1 MLKNDSPGEDLGLPD
16 LLELLCSAAHADGVI
31 ASAGVSVAESEAL
44 VLASQPAGLAG
55 RRLPLS
61 AGLVGACDQGIHST
75 ENLLLPSAMT
85 MWLGFRPGFVAPL
98 KTELNDGEGC
108 LFFWWREQ
116 PKETPALALHLA
128 QAARLVGDFAA
139 RQATAVML
147 RQMQERLDTTLQ
159 NVGLGIVF
167 VDLLQGSLVNPVAAK
182 FLGVPVTTK
191 DTASVVAAMQRMRS
205 ACMIETSEGVPL
217 ALSIASTRDATA
229 EYWIDTERGRA
240 LRVESHPV
248 GSAEAP
254 GRFWVFT
261 DVKPLWNSS
270 EKLKSANDVLQR
282 NVALLAEEME
292 RRMEAEA
299 ELRKYSQGLK
309 QQNEELEIAKL
320 ESDLIANQDALT
332 GLANRR
338 RFRRGLDDMVA
349 DARQKNSRVAVL
361 YLDLDKFKAVNDTL
375 GHERGDLLLRTVA
388 DTLTKVLRKDDLIAR
403 LGGDEFGCAISL
415 PVDTDVSE
423 VTSLAMKLAQRL
435 NIPVESP
442 GETIH
447 VSASI
452 GMAIYPDDAED
463 TVSLLRAA
471 DNAMY
476 LGKRQGGNEV
486 IVFTRRNEIVSSN

>member
-1 MLKNDSPGEDLGLPD
+1 MQKNESIKKDLGLSD
-16 LLELLCSAAHADGVI
+16 LLKLLCTAAGADAALISTGSESAA
-31 ASAGVSVAESEAL
+31 ESI
-44 VLASQPAGLAG
+44 VLASQPYGLAG

-61 AGLVGACDQGIHST
+61 AGLIGACGLGVHPT
-75 ENLLLPSAMT
+75 NKLLLPSAMT
-85 MWLGFRPGFVAPL
+85 GWLGFRPGFVASL
-98 KTELNDGEGC
+98 KMDLAEAEGC
-108 LFFWWREQ
+108 LFFWWKER
-116 PKETPALALHLA
+116 PNETPELASHLQ
-128 QAARLVGDFAA
+128 QAARVVGDFAA
-139 RQATAVML
+139 RQNTAAKL
-147 RQMQERLDTTLQ
+147 LQMQERLDATLR

-167 VDLLQGSLVNPVAAK
+167 VDLLQGSLVNPVAAE
-182 FLGVPVTTK
+182 FLRIPATTS
-191 DTASVVAAMQRMRS
+191 DTASVVAAMQRTRS
-205 ACMIETSEGVPL
+205 ACLIETSEGIPL
-217 ALSIASTRDATA
+217 ALSVTASDAATA
-229 EYWIDTERGRA
+229 EYWIDSERKIA
-240 LRVESHPV
+240 VRVESHSV
-248 GSAEAP
+248 GSAEVP

-270 EKLKSANDVLQR
+270 EKVKAANDVLER

-320 ESDLIANQDALT
+320 ESDLIANQDGLT

-349 DARQKNSRVAVL
+349 DARQNGSRVAVL

-375 GHERGDLLLRTVA
+375 GHERGDLLLRTVSE
-388 DTLTKVLRKDDLIAR
+388 TLVKVLRKDDLIAR
-403 LGGDEFGCAISL
+403 LGGDEFGCAMSL
-415 PVDTDVSE
+415 PAGTDIAD
-423 VTSLAMKLAQRL
+423 VTSLVVKLAQRL
-435 NIPVESP
+435 NIPVQSP

-452 GMAIYPDDAED
+452 GMAIYPDDAND
-463 TVSLLRAA
+463 AVSLLRAA

-486 IVFTRRNEIVSSN
+486 IVFTRRNDAVSSN